1 MKITFTGKPEAL
13 TPVENR
19 KLERKLAKL
28 SKLLDRAQGEA
39 EAHVILAGQRHL
51 LRAEITVRYHDHPL
65 VSEASSTDAFTAI
78 TEAADKLEKQILK
91 IRTKWRDTKRGPKQ
105 EPAAAPAPQAPAVK
119 RAAPAAQKRK
129 PAAPEPETEEQ
140 AQVMRVNHHE
150 RRKPMTV
157 DEAMLEIDTRD
168 YVVYRD
174 AATGR
179 TSVLIRRPDG
189 NFDLIEA

>member
-1 MKITFTGKPEAL
+1 MKITYTGKPEAL
-13 TPVENR
+13 TPVENK
-19 KLERKLAKL
+19 KLERKLSKL
-28 SKLLDRAQGEA
+28 SKHLDRARGEA
-39 EAHVILAGQRHL
+39 EAHVSLAAQRHL
-51 LRAEITVRYHDHPL
+51 LRAEITVRYHDHSL
-65 VSEASSTDAFTAI
+65 ASEASSTDAFTAI

-91 IRTKWRDTKRGPKQ
+91 LSSKWRDTKRGPKQ
-105 EPAAAPAPQAPAVK
+105 EPAAVSVAEAP
-119 RAAPAAQKRK
+119 AAPASKRK
-129 PAAPEPETEEQ
+129 PAKPEPDVEAEEP
-140 AQVMRVNHHE
+140 AQVLHVNHHE